1 MSLRLALILLTVI
14 SVVCDTLLLPF
25 YPQFFASEFAIS
37 NATLIGLFVANC
49 CITVMLAL
57 PLWAKVAKKYNELAL
72 WLVTQV
78 VAAGFGLLCY
88 FATNVWEFWIYYQL
102 MLVLK
107 ASYLLI
113 YPFALRLEQQTKHLS
128 IIGLFSVLMHF
139 GAIGGALIGGYFFSL
154 AEPRYALLLSSAGDL
169 VQVLLCAYL
178 MYSLKT
184 GIYQQTIATEKPRE
198 RIPYFI
204 WQFCFLSVVVYFSAF
219 LIRPFFTTHWQALN
233 AQSSTLQSAVVYAIP
248 AFAALVMLVFN
259 HFRQHL
265 PLPTLSRTS
274 TLLCALILGALGLYL
289 QAQESVGLVILS
301 RVLYGFALFQ
311 VMVLLEV
318 MLFAKSEPA
327 HYGSDFAKVHI
338 AQNIGVI
345 LASLLVGMSVE
356 HLSTTVVFYFAAIG
370 FASLAFI
377 LLWRVKAVART
388 ARSAS

>member
-25 YPQFFASEFAIS
+25 YPQFFASEFSVS
-37 NATLIGLFVANC
+37 NPTLIGVFVANC

-57 PLWAKVAKKYNELAL
+57 PLWAKVAKKYHELAL

-78 VAAGFGLLCY
+78 IAACFGLLCY
-88 FATNVWEFWIYYQL
+88 FATNVWEFWFYYQL

-113 YPFALRLEQQTKHLS
+113 YPFALRLEQQSKHLS

-139 GAIGGALIGGYFFSL
+139 GAIGGALVGGYFFSINT
-154 AEPRYALLLSSAGDL
+154 PRYALLLSAAGD
-169 VQVLLCAYL
+169 VIQVLLCAYL
-178 MYSLKT
+178 MVSLKL
-184 GIYQQTIATEKPRE
+184 GIYQHAIESEKPRT
-198 RIPYFI
+198 RTPYFI
-204 WQFCFLSVVVYFSAF
+204 WQFCFISVVVYFSAF
-219 LIRPFFTTHWQALN
+219 LIRPFFTTHWQGMS
-233 AQSSTLQSAVVYAIP
+233 AQSSAFQSALVYAIP
-248 AFAALVMLVFN
+248 AFAALLMLLFN

-265 PLPTLSRTS
+265 PFPTLSRTS
-274 TLLCALILGALGLYL
+274 TLLCALIFGAIGLYL
-289 QAQESVGLVILS
+289 QAQESVWLVVSS
-301 RVLYGFALFQ
+301 RVLYGIALFQ

-327 HYGSDFAKVHI
+327 HYGSDFAKVHV

-356 HLSTTVVFYFAAIG
+356 YFNTTVPFYFAAIG
-370 FASLAFI
+370 FASLGAI
-377 LLWRVKAVART
+377 LLWRVKFVSQAAHT
-388 ARSAS
+388 AT